1 MELAYDVDFKVLEQ
15 IDKCELSDRVKRWQA
30 AVEKAPH
37 KVFTDRQKYA
47 TESWLETECEDV
59 QIRRAKLMEHVLK
72 NVDIKIWE
80 FDDLAGRMTPG
91 VLGAYT
97 AIDVCGDYLDGI
109 WDDDTK
115 IEMSMHSDADAMSME
130 DLKILRESSLV
141 FRGKT
146 AADFGN
152 KAWEAV
158 LGSWPRDVELA
169 RLKDPPMNSGNFG
182 NTTNSLNWRK
192 MLNVGLKGIM
202 DEAQAHI
209 DEFVEK
215 QMQNASKV
223 YFWKSVIMV
232 CQAAIDF
239 AHRYA
244 AQARELAAKEQNA
257 DRKAELQIIADML
270 EYVPENPARTFRE
283 ALQFMAII
291 GIVKGIE
298 HPMHNHP
305 QWGRADQYLRPFFI
319 NDVRN
324 GTITT
329 ERACDLLTE
338 LIGRWGKQILVDTGS
353 HKETHQLTYGINGV
367 NLCGITKDG
376 KESANEISYM
386 YMHCVGLL
394 HQSSPTVVIRWN
406 HETPDWIMRK
416 AIRTN
421 ILTRGGIP
429 LFENEETIIDHFVTD
444 GIPLE
449 EARDWNGLGCVWPV
463 LATRG
468 EYKGGAAGFSAAAMV
483 HLALHNGVAIT
494 GKKLGLETG
503 DARNFKTF
511 EEFWDAF
518 AKQYRFIMH
527 RTQWLANM
535 ARDEQWKYL
544 RLPFLT
550 AMSLQYCMDNG
561 HDTMVPDVMSQYGIT
576 DRAIIDAA
584 DALYGLKK
592 LVFDDKKLTMD
603 EMMDALENNFE
614 GPRGAEIQK
623 MCLDVPKFGNDVEE
637 VDLMARRVS
646 VLSAN
651 TVTSYDNS
659 PYQAWKSVR
668 EGLSWHYAAGKGV
681 GALPSGRKALEP
693 LDDGSAS
700 PMRGMDKNGPTA
712 VLRSVLK
719 AGFYDH
725 SYVQALN
732 QKFPIDMLKT
742 DADIDK
748 LIAYT
753 NAFMGAGGTNIM
765 YNLVDSEAMKD
776 AKVNPDAH
784 KDLIVRVGGF
794 SAYFVE
800 LTNQI
805 QDDIIGRTEHTL

>member
-1 MELAYDVDFKVLEQ
+1 MEMAYNVDQKLLQQ
-15 IDKCELSDRVKRWQA
+15 IDKVELSDRIKRWQE
-30 AVEKAPH
+30 AVKVAPH
-37 KVFTDRQKYA
+37 KVFVDRQKYA
-47 TESWLETECEDV
+47 TESWLATEGEDI
-59 QIRRAKLMEHVLK
+59 QLRRSKLLK
-72 NVDIKIWE
+72 NVLENVEIRIHDFDII
-80 FDDLAGRMTPG
+80 ACRMTPG

-109 WDDDTK
+109 WDDDK
-115 IEMSMHSDADAMSME
+115 LNMSMHSDADTMSAE
-130 DLKILRESSLV
+130 DLQVLRESSLV
-141 FRGKT
+141 FRNKT

-152 KAWEAV
+152 KAWADV
-158 LGSWPRDVELA
+158 LGTWPRDIEVA

-192 MLNVGLKGIM
+192 IINVGMKGLIA
-202 DEAQAHI
+202 EAQGHI
-209 DEFVEK
+209 DEFITK
-215 QMQNASKV
+215 QQQNASKV
-223 YFWKSVIMV
+223 IFWKSAIMV
-232 CQAAIDF
+232 AEAAVAF

-244 AQARELAAKEQNA
+244 AQARELASVEKDTA
-257 DRKAELQIIADML
+257 RKAELLKMAEMC
-270 EYVPENPARTFRE
+270 EYVPENPARTFHE
-283 ALQFMAII
+283 ALQFMSII
-291 GIVKGIE
+291 GVIKGIE

-305 QWGRADQYLRPFFI
+305 QWGRADQYLYPFLK
-319 NDVRN
+319 NDLAN
-324 GTITT
+324 GTLTI
-329 ERACDLLTE
+329 EKAVDLLSE

-386 YMHCVGLL
+386 FLHAVGLL
-394 HQSSPTVVIRWN
+394 KQSSPTIVIRWN

-416 AIRTN
+416 SINVN

-429 LFENEETIIDHFVTD
+429 LFENEETIIDHFVED

-463 LATRG
+463 LSTRG

-494 GKKLGLETG
+494 GKMLGVETG
-503 DARNFKTF
+503 DPRSFKTF
-511 EEFWDAF
+511 EDFYAAF
-518 AKQYRFIMH
+518 EAQYKFLMH
-527 RTQWLANM
+527 RTLWLANM

-550 AMSLQYCMDNG
+550 TMSLQYCMDQG
-561 HDTMVPDVMSQYGIT
+561 QDTMVPNVLSQYGIT

-584 DALYGLKK
+584 DALYALKK
-592 LVFDDKKLTMD
+592 LVYDDKKLTMD
-603 EMMDALENNFE
+603 EMMDAINSDFA

-623 MCLDVPKFGNDVEE
+623 MCLEVPKFGNDVDE
-637 VDLMARRVS
+637 VDLLARRVS
-646 VLSAN
+646 MMSAKM
-651 TVTSYDNS
+651 VTSWDNS
-659 PYQAWKSVR
+659 PYQNFKSVR

-681 GALPSGRKALEP
+681 GALPNGRKALEP
-693 LDDGSAS
+693 LCDGSAS

-719 AGFYDH
+719 AGFWDH

-732 QKFPIDMLKT
+732 QKFPIAMLKT
-742 DADIDK
+742 DEDVDK
-748 LIAYT
+748 LVAYT

-765 YNLVDSEAMKD
+765 YNLVDSKEMKE
-776 AKVNPDAH
+776 AKVKPEEH

-800 LTNQI
+800 LTPQI
-805 QDDIIGRTEHTL
+805 QDDILLRSEHTL